1 MAQFHLKIAGHVAQV
16 RSLFESTPF
25 YLGAYVTREEAE
37 FSLEITP
44 EDIAFERQ
52 FLYEEALQEGFRVRQ
67 FPEPFLERAAIQ
79 RKMADT
85 LFHRNILLFHG
96 STVAVDGKAY
106 LFTAK
111 SGTGKSTHTRL
122 WRERF
127 GVRAKMVNDD
137 KPFLQF
143 TDGGILAW
151 GSPWSGKHGLDTNI
165 CAPLSGLCILVRGSE
180 DRIRPASAEEV
191 MAMLRYSSCPPLDP
205 DCHPQLEAM
214 LTRLAA
220 QVPLWHMECTKDPK
234 AAAVSSQA
242 MGVTPQLTI

>member
-44 EDIAFERQ
+44 EDISFERQ
-52 FLYEEALQEGFRVRQ
+52 YLYEEALQEGFRVRQ

-79 RKMADT
+79 RKIADA
-85 LFHRNILLFHG
+85 LFHQNILLFHG

-127 GVRAKMVNDD
+127 GARAKMVNDD

-143 TDGGILAW
+143 T
-151 GSPWSGKHGLDTNI
+151 
-165 CAPLSGLCILVRGSE
+165 LS
-180 DRIRPASAEEV
+180 
-191 MAMLRYSSCPPLDP
+191 
-205 DCHPQLEAM
+205 
-214 LTRLAA
+214 TRRKRK
-220 QVPLWHMECTKDPK
+220 Q
-234 AAAVSSQA
+234 
-242 MGVTPQLTI
+242 